1 MKKIDSVAAAMAD
14 LTHKIITDIHA
25 RGYSPS
31 DAETLAVVREN
42 IKALKDFDIEPE
54 AEVAPA
60 EAPAEA
66 PVEAAAKSKAG
77 D

>member
-1 MKKIDSVAAAMAD
+1 MRKIDSVAAALAE

-31 DAETLAVVREN
+31 DAETLAAVREN
-42 IKALKDFDIEPE
+42 IKALKEFDIEFEP
-54 AEVAPA
+54 APAVAPSA
-60 EAPAEA
+60 
-66 PVEAAAKSKAG
+66 SKAG